1 VIEDLIEQLNV
12 EVTGE
17 RQCFYCDAVVPK
29 GWGERELDHF
39 PVPKSVGGT
48 ATVVSCYACHHMKD
62 RILFEKWPLEWYGVV
77 LGDLQ
82 KFEGDTLP
90 FLARAAQAMFR
101 SMGKDDAM
109 LVSQAEQCGIHLG
122 GWPLDWQSRVIVE
135 FPKMRRET
143 RIFLAKVMRLS
154 CEAAAQM
161 AMPCVGVRLRVVSTA
176 TLAAAAATGTLGPAL
191 GSSIVATSF
200 VPGTAF
206 LPGFGPR
213 CGTSTVN

>member
-29 GWGERELDHF
+29 GWGEREMDPF
-39 PVPKSVGGT
+39 PVPKSAGGT

-122 GWPLDWQSRVIVE
+122 GWPLDWQSRAIVE

-154 CEAAAQM
+154 Y
-161 AMPCVGVRLRVVSTA
+161 AMCWCS
-176 TLAAAAATGTLGPAL
+176 LASGIHRDTC
-191 GSSIVATSF
+191 
-200 VPGTAF
+200 
-206 LPGFGPR
+206 R
-213 CGTSTVN
+213 CGGDRHPRSGARLVDRGYLLHAGYVIPSWV